1 MRRLC
6 VALLLLLHLC
16 ATSWARRGV
25 AADPP
30 RYRTAYACEGNHLRI
45 SCDEGHLVQLIR
57 ANYGRFS
64 ISICN
69 EHGTLDWSVDCMSLR
84 SFRVMQ
90 QSCDLKKGC
99 TLPAST
105 DVFGDP
111 CPGTLKYLEAHYQ
124 CIPAELTTPSSARP
138 SLLGASPAPPALAP
152 LGPGVG
158 DASRGTGGDLLP
170 PMLGPVSEPSPSGSA
185 SAGGVG
191 SDQQA
196 DNAAPRTPPPLPAV
210 YQNPAEPGY
219 DVDFRQ
225 HFGAGGPVTTTVSPA
240 DTAAMETVTLETS
253 TALDL
258 LSDYCQP
265 VVARDIFWNWTRAGD
280 VAVYPCPG
288 GARGD
293 ARWQCGVNPVKWL
306 SDRPDLSGCNSFWV
320 GDLERRIQG
329 SASVVNLGS
338 ELSQKTRVKSLYG
351 GDLLHTT
358 SIVQQLLSKMEDK
371 LDQASES
378 YQRQQVVEELMNSV
392 VDFSSN
398 LLEEHQ
404 RSAWGDLPPME
415 QRAAASSL
423 LEGLERNAMLMV
435 KSHSSSMNY
444 SRLQSNI
451 MVAVRVLKI
460 QSVTDMTFPDPSVT
474 RGTSWSDSGDSI
486 YLPYKT
492 LLESARNG
500 VVKVAFFS
508 YRKMEAILSASNPNA
523 ASSTMLNS
531 TTRMVNSR
539 VVAAALGRRRVLGLS
554 QPVVVTLRHNQEE
567 NVSDPQCVF
576 WDFSKRDWSERG
588 CWVEASN
595 QTHTVC
601 ACDHLTNFA
610 VLMDVRAVQ
619 LSYSNEVALQVIT
632 YVGCFVSIVCLIL
645 TIITF
650 QFFRSL
656 ESERTVIHKNLCVCL
671 LVAEVVFVAGI
682 SQTAQRALCG
692 VVAGLLHYFFLA
704 AFLWMFFEGFQLY
717 VMLIEVFDSEKSRLG
732 WYYALAYGA
741 PAVVVAVAA
750 AIDPASYGTPRHC
763 WLRAD
768 NYFILS
774 FVGPVVAILLA
785 NLVFLSIAIYMMCQH
800 STLTSSVKNKE
811 QSKMENMRIW
821 IRSAAVLVVLLGLT
835 WGFGLLYLNAESV
848 VMAYLFT
855 FLNSLQGLFIFVFHC
870 LRNDKVRKEY
880 KQLARQCPWLPSCLR
895 RGKKCASSS
904 SERPSF
910 AHSNGTAH
918 SAPSCGGGPHSL
930 ANQFWCPPKSLD
942 SVVTQSSSMR
952 SATLDRQSTR
962 VPAMCQVL
970 NTRTTPRPRDAILVL
985 PRQGPVDCDGSVH
998 GGEFGDCSVAECDVM
1013 GADPHPPPP
1022 YGHYRGS
1029 DSGSVYL
1036 DHIYETIDQDEPPMM
1051 AATPGFAML
1060 GPGSDE
1066 ECHSRS
1072 RSDASSHQSGS
1083 SLLGGCDRRPLIR
1096 HAFHHH
1102 PHHPPHQRPMP
1113 TDPVAAAMDCRL
1125 ADPALVMAVFEG
1137 DRVKCRLQPTMMAA
1151 ADGRL
1156 PPAAKHPCQPSA
1168 HLSTDC

>member
-1 MRRLC
+1 MRRRLC
-6 VALLLLLHLC
+6 AGLQLLLHLC
-16 ATSWARRGV
+16 VEASWARRGGG
-25 AADPP
+25 ADPP
-30 RYRTAYACEGNHLRI
+30 RYRTAYACEGSQLRI
-45 SCDEGHLVQLIR
+45 SCDAGHLVQLIR

-69 EHGTLDWSVDCMSLR
+69 EHGTLDWSVDCMSPR

-90 QSCDLKKGC
+90 QSCDVKKGC

-124 CIPAELTTPSSARP
+124 CIPAELTTPSSAMWPTP
-138 SLLGASPAPPALAP
+138 SSSSHPRA
-152 LGPGVG
+152 
-158 DASRGTGGDLLP
+158 GDLLP
-170 PMLGPVSEPSPSGSA
+170 PMLGGASE
-185 SAGGVG
+185 
-191 SDQQA
+191 QQA
-196 DNAAPRTPPPLPAV
+196 DNAVPRTPPPLPAI
-210 YQNPAEPGY
+210 YQSPDKQGPGSSS
-219 DVDFRQ
+219 
-225 HFGAGGPVTTTVSPA
+225 TTMAVLTES
-240 DTAAMETVTLETS
+240 AAMETATFETS

-258 LSDYCQP
+258 LLDYCQP
-265 VVARDIFWNWTRAGD
+265 LIARDIFWNWTRAGD

-288 GARGD
+288 GSKGD

-306 SDRPDLSGCNSFWV
+306 SYRPDLSGCNSFWV
-320 GDLERRIQG
+320 GDLEQRIQG
-329 SASVVNLGS
+329 GTSVVNLGS
-338 ELSQKTRVKSLYG
+338 ELSQKTRVKPLYG

-358 SIVQQLLSKMEDK
+358 SIVQQLLSKMEDE
-371 LDQASES
+371 LDHASDS
-378 YQRQQVVEELMNSV
+378 YQRQQVVQELMNSV

-398 LLEEHQ
+398 LLEHHQ
-404 RSAWGDLPPME
+404 GSAWGDLPPME

-435 KSHSSSMNY
+435 KSHSNNLNY
-444 SRLQSNI
+444 SRVQNNI
-451 MVAVRVLKI
+451 MAAVRVLSI
-460 QSVTDMTFPDPSVT
+460 QSVTDMSFPDPSVI

-508 YRKMEAILSASNPNA
+508 YRKMESILSASNPSMA
-523 ASSTMLNS
+523 AADTVSNS
-531 TTRMVNSR
+531 TVRMVNSR

-554 QPVVVTLRHNQEE
+554 QPVLVTLKHSQEE

-595 QTHTVC
+595 ETHTVC

-610 VLMDVRAVQ
+610 VLMDVRSVQ
-619 LSYSNEVALQVIT
+619 LTHSNEVALQVIT
-632 YVGCFVSIVCLIL
+632 YAGCFVSIVCLIL

-656 ESERTVIHKNLCVCL
+656 ESERMVIHKNLCVCL

-682 SQTAQRALCG
+682 SQTAQRILCG

-704 AFLWMFFEGFQLY
+704 AFLWMFLEGFQLY

-732 WYYALAYGA
+732 WYYAFAYGM

-750 AIDPASYGTPRHC
+750 AIDPASYGTPQHC

-774 FVGPVVAILLA
+774 FIGPVVAILLA
-785 NLVFLSIAIYMMCQH
+785 NLVFLGIAVYMMCRH
-800 STLTSSVKNKE
+800 SSLASSVKNKE
-811 QSKMENMRIW
+811 QSNMANLSVW

-870 LRNDKVRKEY
+870 LRNDKLPCAQVRKEY
-880 KQLARQCPWLPSCLR
+880 KQLVDHCLWLPSCLR
-895 RGKKCASSS
+895 SEKCAS

-910 AHSNGTAH
+910 THSNGTSH
-918 SAPSCGGGPHSL
+918 SAPSCGRLPHTLGS
-930 ANQFWCPPKSLD
+930 QFWCPPKNLD
-942 SVVTQSSSMR
+942 SIVTQSSSVK
-952 SATLDRQSTR
+952 STTLDRPSTR
-962 VPAMCQVL
+962 MPVCQAL
-970 NTRTTPRPRDAILVL
+970 DTRTTPRARDAILVL
-985 PRQGPVDCDGSVH
+985 PRQNGGGEVGSMADDCDGN
-998 GGEFGDCSVAECDVM
+998 E
-1013 GADPHPPPP
+1013 PHPPP
-1022 YGHYRGS
+1022 YGHYRGP
-1029 DSGSVYL
+1029 DVYL
-1036 DHIYETIDQDEPPMM
+1036 DHIYETIDQDEPP
-1051 AATPGFAML
+1051 APSFNVLNRGL
-1060 GPGSDE
+1060 DE
-1066 ECHSRS
+1066 ERHSRS

-1083 SLLGGCDRRPLIR
+1083 SLGCDRRPLIR

-1102 PHHPPHQRPMP
+1102 QQ
-1113 TDPVAAAMDCRL
+1113 TDPAMDL
-1125 ADPALVMAVFEG
+1125 ASADPALVMAVFEG
-1137 DRVKCRLQPTMMAA
+1137 DRVKCRLQPV
-1151 ADGRL
+1151 DGR
-1156 PPAAKHPCQPSA
+1156 PTIPMAKHPCQPSA